1 MPNTDDRSWSG
12 ALMALMAAALFGASM
27 PLAKSLLGSGVD
39 PWLLAGLLYRGSGV
53 GLSVAYWLR
62 RSNTAEASLRRAE
75 LPWLALVVLFGGVAG
90 PVLLMF
96 GLART
101 SAASASLLLNLE
113 GLATMAI
120 AWLVFREH
128 VDRRLLLGAFAIL
141 CGAMLLSYHGTAGF
155 GIGTLAI
162 IAACIAWG
170 IDNNLTRKLSA
181 GDPLQIAAAKGLVA
195 GLINIG
201 LAVSQG
207 AQWPSVLHSLE
218 AAVIGFFGYGV
229 SVVAFVLALRKLGT
243 ARTGAYF
250 STAPFVGALLAIGL
264 LGENWSAALLAAA
277 ALMGFGVYLHLT
289 EHHEHEHTHEALE
302 HEHRHV
308 HDEHHQ
314 HVHGPDDPPGEPHSH
329 RHPHAPLIHRHPHY
343 PDIHHRHGHRP

>member
-1 MPNTDDRSWSG
+1 MQG
-12 ALMALMAAALFGASM
+12 IVYALAAAVLFGAST
-27 PLAKSLLGSGVD
+27 PLAKWLLGNGLD
-39 PWLLAGLLYRGSGV
+39 PWLLAGLLYGGAGIGLGVVYLLRGRH
-53 GLSVAYWLR
+53 A
-62 RSNTAEASLRRAE
+62 TEASLQRRD
-75 LPWLALVVLFGGVAG
+75 LPWLALVVLFGGIAG
-90 PVLLMF
+90 PVLLMY

-113 GLATMAI
+113 GLATLTI

-128 VDRRLLLGAFAIL
+128 VDRRLLLGAMAIL
-141 CGAMLLSYHGTAGF
+141 CGATLLSYQGTSGF

-162 IAACIAWG
+162 AAACLAWG
-170 IDNNLTRKLSA
+170 IDNNLTRKISA
-181 GDPLQIAAAKGLVA
+181 ADPLQIAAAKGLVA

-264 LGENWSAALLAAA
+264 LGENWSAVLLVSA

-289 EHHEHEHTHEALE
+289 EHHEHDHAHEALE
-302 HEHRHV
+302 HGHRHV

-314 HVHGPDDPPGEPHSH
+314 HVHGPDDPPGEPHLHLH
-329 RHPHAPLIHRHPHY
+329 RHAPLAHRHPHY